1 MSTGINKQIRLSQAD
16 YNAVMVAERQ
26 LQDLLTQFPKFEQC
40 GIQCE
45 ELRALIQQRLSQA
58 QALLRNFGPPS
69 G

>member
-1 MSTGINKQIRLSQAD
+1 MAGSTIKPSRLSQAD

-26 LQDLLTQFPKFEQC
+26 LQDLLAEFPKFEQC

-45 ELRALIQQRLSQA
+45 ELRQLINQRLSQA
-58 QALLRNFGPPS
+58 QALMRLFGPPS